1 MAQVEEA
8 LLALDRADRAA
19 VIQRGLQSLDT
30 DAVSESQAEVDAA
43 WRSELRR
50 RIDDIESGKAQLL
63 SVDEVFAEVDARLV
77 KMHRGVYLSDFIR
90 RP

>member
-1 MAQVEEA
+1 MTMAQVEEA

-50 RIDDIESGKAQLL
+50 RIDDIEIGKAQLL

-77 KMHRGVYLSDFIR
+77 KMR
-90 RP
+90 R

>member
-1 MAQVEEA
+1 MSMTMAQVEEA

-63 SVDEVFAEVDARLV
+63 SADEVFAEVDARLV
-77 KMHRGVYLSDFIR
+77 KMR
-90 RP
+90 R